1 MNVIG
6 IMNLFI
12 AHKGCE
18 KGKVACPKT
27 GRCISR
33 YWLCDGEDDCG
44 DNWDENTYNCAHK
57 TKATTTTQQP
67 TCKCSLRN

>member
-1 MNVIG
+1 MNEIG

-12 AHKGCE
+12 AHKRCE

-33 YWLCDGEDDCG
+33 NWLCDGENDCG
-44 DNWDENTYNCAHK
+44 DNWDEDTYHCTQNP
-57 TKATTTTQQP
+57 TTTTQRP
-67 TCKCSLRN
+67 TRKCSL